1 MNVLGSVA
9 GHLDVEHP
17 YFSKDYQKPKKVIAP
32 EVHDEYVPNVNNFFD
47 NLPQKLTKGKQS
59 RCTIAGDSKRERQ
72 AKAMKKLMLRKQAM
86 EEKLAKMQQQWAEE
100 EVEART
106 AAAQGDKRAKQGNKQ
121 HYQAPAQTVTNL
133 IGNLHE

>member
-32 EVHDEYVPNVNNFFD
+32 EVHDEYVPNVDNFFD

-59 RCTIAGDSKRERQ
+59 RCSIAGDTKRERQ
-72 AKAMKKLMLRKQAM
+72 AKALKKLNLRKQAM
-86 EEKLAKMQQQWAEE
+86 EAKIAKLQQQWAEE
-100 EVEART
+100 EVKVRT
-106 AAAQGDKRAKQGNKQ
+106 AAAQGDKRAKQGNNQ
-121 HYQAPAQTVTNL
+121 PYQAPAQTVTNL